1 MENLPACTCCRTIPI
16 YIAVHL
22 DPNRTVHVHD
32 DPQEIYEQIQE
43 LLGNAIQLA
52 YENDDDPVRP
62 GHQYLTELSDYL
74 AMSDMITVDVVKDY
88 LSHVWTYAYHLGTV
102 GRPIICVACQSPCA
116 IRIVQCP
123 CCYPHAVKF

>member
-43 LLGNAIQLA
+43 LLVDAFHG
-52 YENDDDPVRP
+52 Y
-62 GHQYLTELSDYL
+62 TELSEYL

>member
-16 YIAVHL
+16 YIAEHL
-22 DPNRTVHVHD
+22 EPSRTIHVHD
-32 DPQEIYEQIQE
+32 DPQKIYIQIQE

-52 YENDDDPVRP
+52 YESERWVANDDDPVRP
-62 GHQYLTELSDYL
+62 LSEYL

-88 LSHVWTYAYHLGTV
+88 LSHVWTYADHLGTV